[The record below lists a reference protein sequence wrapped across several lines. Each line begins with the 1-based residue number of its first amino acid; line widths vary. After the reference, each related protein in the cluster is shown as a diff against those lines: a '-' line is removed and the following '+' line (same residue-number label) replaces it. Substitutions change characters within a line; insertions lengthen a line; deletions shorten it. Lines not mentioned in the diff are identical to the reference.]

1 MLVFFNFF
9 FFFFFLFNRKVGA
22 ISDPVFW
29 IFANFICNF
38 VSFFFVFRISAML
51 ACFIIAVCMAIA
63 GNHSTGLPAVAAS
76 GDGNESLKQP
86 CRECITAFPSAEAV
100 GVECMPLISVPQT
113 AMSRTSRVQ
122 QVRVGGG
129 QGNATGSTSHTHAHQ
144 RRTASGSLRIFGT
157 SSPMCCNFMKD
168 YYIYMLRRIVI

>member
-1 MLVFFNFF
+1 MTLFFGFFADFISNFASMK
-9 FFFFFLFNRKVGA
+9 REM
-22 ISDPVFW
+22 
-29 IFANFICNF
+29 
-38 VSFFFVFRISAML
+38 RISAML

-86 CRECITAFPSAEAV
+86 CCECITAFPSAEAV
-100 GVECMPLISVPQT
+100 GVECMPRISVPQT

-122 QVRVGGG
+122 QMRVGGG